1 MSFSKNIK
9 NGSFWNVGF
18 CNYTPEELI
27 DKKGLPNI
35 QWVKHPYKDRF
46 FADPFILKVTDSEI
60 VVFVEE
66 YVFDN
71 PPGLI
76 VELVIDRETK
86 ELKQR
91 FEMLRLP
98 SHLSYPAIIR
108 KGDEILVYPENGA
121 SGKLN
126 VYRYDAVTH
135 KLVDPC
141 TIHEEAIYDAT
152 IHQKAD
158 GSCIMVATKQPD
170 ILENAY
176 LFGAPS
182 YNGPYTQIGDT
193 PFQPDR
199 SCARMAGNFFEAYGQ
214 LYRPAQD
221 CVSRYGSGT
230 AIMQFDAITKKEQ
243 KLFTLR
249 PQSYKFNLGL
259 HTINF
264 FEGLCVIDG
273 YGYLYPTL
281 GRIYASKAVEKLRD
295 FAKSKTWKRNGSL
308 L

>member
-1 MSFSKNIK
+1 MSFSKKIK
-9 NGSFWNVGF
+9 NGSFWNIGF
-18 CNYTPEELI
+18 CNYLPEELI
-27 DKKGLPNI
+27 VKKELPSI
-35 QWVKHPYKDRF
+35 QWMKHPYKDRF

-66 YVFDN
+66 YVFDT

-86 ELKQR
+86 KLKQR
-91 FEMLRLP
+91 YEMLRLP

-108 KGDEILVYPENGA
+108 NGDEILVYPENGA

-126 VYRYDAVTH
+126 IYRYDAANH
-135 KLVDPC
+135 KLVDPYP
-141 TIHEEAIYDAT
+141 IHEEAVFDAT
-152 IHQKAD
+152 IHQMAN

-170 ILENAY
+170 ILANAY
-176 LFGAPS
+176 LFSAPS
-182 YNGPYTQIGDT
+182 YDGPFIQIGGT
-193 PFQPDR
+193 PFQSDR

-221 CVSRYGSGT
+221 CVSRYGAGT
-230 AIMQFDAITKKEQ
+230 AIMQFDTITKKEQ
-243 KLFTLR
+243 KVFTLR
-249 PQSYKFNLGL
+249 PQSYDYNLGL

-264 FEGLCVIDG
+264 YEGLCVIDG

-281 GRIYASKAVEKLRD
+281 GRIYASRAVEKLRK
-295 FAKSKTWKRNGSL
+295 FAKLVLGKNNV
-308 L
+308 